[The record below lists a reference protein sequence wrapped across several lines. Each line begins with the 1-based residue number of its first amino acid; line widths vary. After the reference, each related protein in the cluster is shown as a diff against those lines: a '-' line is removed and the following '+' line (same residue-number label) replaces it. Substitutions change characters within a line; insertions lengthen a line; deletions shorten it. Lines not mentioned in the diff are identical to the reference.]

1 MRSPIRL
8 CLWALAV
15 ALVPGLPALAEPD
28 EAPLVVTLRP
38 AASVSAATVCVGNVA
53 SLSGGTPALRQRVA
67 ALDLADRPRRGK
79 PLQLLRELVAYRIQ
93 VAGIEKSRFRVQ
105 GAPVVE
111 VSPGAAP
118 ATEDEFLQAA
128 RDALL
133 DKLACPP
140 DDVAVSL
147 AQPPQLPQLTPGAK
161 DDVRLEA
168 EPREPINVPGR
179 SRVDVT
185 LLVNGE
191 RIDVVPVLLDVKVY
205 QAAAVARRR
214 IEGGET
220 LGDENVRFE
229 RHASDAPGSCLT
241 PKDVGAGRKAKRA
254 IAAGQMVPP
263 AAVES
268 VAANNPVLVKQRD
281 LVKLVARV
289 GNLRVTALAEAE
301 QDGRAGDLV
310 RVRNVDSKKEVVG
323 RVIGRGLVEV
333 EF

>member
-8 CLWALAV
+8 CLWALA
-15 ALVPGLPALAEPD
+15 ATLILFRPTFADPD
-28 EAPLVVTLRP
+28 EPPLVVTLRP
-38 AASVSAATVCVGNVA
+38 AVSVSAATVCVGNVA
-53 SLSGGTPALRQRVA
+53 SLSGGTVALRQRVA

-79 PLQLLRELVAYRIQ
+79 PVQLLRELVAYRIQ
-93 VAGIEKSRFRVQ
+93 VAGIEKDRFRVQ
-105 GAPVVE
+105 GAAVVE
-111 VSPGAAP
+111 VSPGAVP
-118 ATEDEFLQAA
+118 ATEEEFFQAA

-140 DDVAVSL
+140 DAVAVSP
-147 AQPPQLPQLTPGAK
+147 AQPPQLPQFTPGDK

-168 EPREPINVPGR
+168 EPREPVNVPGR
-179 SRVDVT
+179 SRVDVA

-191 RIDVVPVLLDVKVY
+191 RVDVVPVLLDVRVY

-214 IEGGET
+214 IEAGET
-220 LGDENVRFE
+220 LSEDNVRFE
-229 RHASDAPGSCLT
+229 RHAIDTAGGCLAA
-241 PKDVGAGRKAKRA
+241 KDVEAGRKAKRA
-254 IAAGQMVPP
+254 VAAGQLVPP
-263 AAVES
+263 AAVEP
-268 VAANNPVLVKQRD
+268 VTVNNPVLVKQRD

-289 GNLRVTALAEAE
+289 GSLRVTALAEAQ